1 MGDAKQTAARYR
13 QNQSGTPFVLKE
25 DDALQGIKNTN
36 ARPVIAGG
44 DRFKGSRTM
53 QRQNEQ
59 SKRQWRITP
68 RREPITRPTFGLM
81 LIEFALILFVT
92 LAYFLT
98 RGLIRGRESDAVEHA
113 NKLLTIERAL
123 HLDPEQAIQHFTLHH
138 EWLVQFAN
146 NFYLYAHL
154 PVLIAVA
161 IWLYWWRPWAYPWF
175 RNAFLISA
183 LFGLSIYVILPVAPP
198 RFMPGFVDTMALY
211 GFNVDGSAA
220 GPLYNPYAA
229 MPSLHVGWSLL
240 AGIALIACARSW
252 WLKAAGIALPTL
264 MTFAVIMTGNH
275 YLLDIVAGA
284 VVILVSLSLSALW
297 TSWHTA
303 RAQTSRF
310 PAWIPSALFW
320 RR

>member
-1 MGDAKQTAARYR
+1 
-13 QNQSGTPFVLKE
+13 
-25 DDALQGIKNTN
+25 
-36 ARPVIAGG
+36 
-44 DRFKGSRTM
+44 M
-53 QRQNEQ
+53 QRQNGQ
-59 SKRQWRITP
+59 SRRRWRIVP
-68 RREPITRPTFGLM
+68 RQEPIAHPSLWLM
-81 LIEFALILFVT
+81 LIEFTLVLFVT

-98 RGLIRGRESDAVEHA
+98 RGLVRGRESDAVEHA
-113 NKLLTIERAL
+113 NKILRIESAL
-123 HLDPEQAIQHFTLHH
+123 HLDPEQPIQHFTLHH
-138 EWLVQFAN
+138 EWLLQFAN

-154 PVLIAVA
+154 PALIAVTV
-161 IWLYWWRPWAYPWF
+161 WLYWWRPWAYPWF

-183 LFGLSIYVILPVAPP
+183 LLGLSIYVLLPVAPP

-240 AGIALIACARSW
+240 TGIAMIAAAQSW
-252 WLKAAGIALPTL
+252 WLKAAGIALPIL

-275 YLLDIVAGA
+275 YLLDVVTGA
-284 VVILVSLSLSALW
+284 AVILVSLTLSTLW

-303 RAQTSRF
+303 RVRTSRV
-310 PAWIPSALFW
+310 PAWILPTLW

>member
-1 MGDAKQTAARYR
+1 MRR
-13 QNQSGTPFVLKE
+13 
-25 DDALQGIKNTN
+25 
-36 ARPVIAGG
+36 R
-44 DRFKGSRTM
+44 
-53 QRQNEQ
+53 NEGEH
-59 SKRQWRITP
+59 STRRWRITP
-68 RREPITRPTFGLM
+68 RREPIARPSFRLM

-98 RGLIRGRESDAVEHA
+98 RGLVRGRENDAMENA
-113 NKLLTIERAL
+113 NRVLSSERAL
-123 HLDPEQAIQHFTLHH
+123 HLDPERAIQHITLRHD
-138 EWLVQFAN
+138 WLLQFAN

-161 IWLYWWRPWAYPWF
+161 VWLYWWRPWAYPWF
-175 RNAFLISA
+175 RNAFLLSA
-183 LFGLSIYVILPVAPP
+183 LFGLSIYVLLPVAPP

-240 AGIALIACARSW
+240 AGIAMIAAARSW

-264 MTFAVIMTGNH
+264 MTLAVIMTGNH
-275 YLLDIVAGA
+275 YLLDAVGGAA
-284 VVILVSLSLSALW
+284 VVVVALTLSTLS

-303 RAQTSRF
+303 RAHTANASD
-310 PAWIPSALFW
+310 WIPSTLW

>member
-1 MGDAKQTAARYR
+1 MRRHDR
-13 QNQSGTPFVLKE
+13 QPGRRWRIAPQPE
-25 DDALQGIKNTN
+25 AI
-36 ARPVIAGG
+36 ARPNLWL
-44 DRFKGSRTM
+44 T
-53 QRQNEQ
+53 
-59 SKRQWRITP
+59 
-68 RREPITRPTFGLM
+68 

-98 RGLIRGRESDAVEHA
+98 RGLIRGRESDAVQNA
-113 NKLLTIERAL
+113 YRILTIEHSL
-123 HLDPEQAIQHFTLHH
+123 HLSPEQPIQHFTLRH
-138 EWLVQFAN
+138 EWLLQFAN

-161 IWLYWWRPWAYPWF
+161 VWLYGWRPWAYPWF

-198 RFMPGFVDTMALY
+198 RFLPGFVDTMALY
-211 GFNVDGSAA
+211 GFNVDGSVA

-240 AGIALIACARSW
+240 AGIAIIVCARSW
-252 WLKAAGIALPTL
+252 WLKTAGVALPII

-275 YLLDIVAGA
+275 YLLDIIAGA
-284 VVILVSLSLSALW
+284 IVVLAALTLSAVW
-297 TSWHTA
+297 TSWQTA
-303 RAQTSRF
+303 RAQTAHV
-310 PAWIPSALFW
+310 PDWIPSTLW

>member
-1 MGDAKQTAARYR
+1 MPRR
-13 QNQSGTPFVLKE
+13 
-25 DDALQGIKNTN
+25 
-36 ARPVIAGG
+36 
-44 DRFKGSRTM
+44 
-53 QRQNEQ
+53 NEQ
-59 SKRQWRITP
+59 SRWQWRITP
-68 RREPITRPTFGLM
+68 RREQITRPTLWLA
-81 LIEFALILFVT
+81 LIEFALILSVT

-98 RGLIRGRESDAVEHA
+98 RGLIRGRESDAVAHA
-113 NKLLTIERAL
+113 NRLLNIENAL
-123 HLDPEQAIQHFTLHH
+123 HLNPERPIQHFTLHH
-138 EWLVQFAN
+138 EWLMQFAN

-161 IWLYWWRPWAYPWF
+161 VWLYGWRPWAYPWF
-175 RNAFLISA
+175 RNSFMISA

-198 RFMPGFVDTMALY
+198 RFMSGFVDTMALY

-240 AGIALIACARSW
+240 AGIAMIACARSW
-252 WLKAAGIALPTL
+252 WLKAAGVALPVM

-275 YLLDIVAGA
+275 YLLDIIAGA
-284 VVILVSLSLSALW
+284 IVVLASLTLSAFW

-303 RAQTSRF
+303 RAQTSRV
-310 PAWIPSALFW
+310 PDWIPSTLW

>member
-1 MGDAKQTAARYR
+1 GMGRGR
-13 QNQSGTPFVLKE
+13 VM
-25 DDALQGIKNTN
+25 
-36 ARPVIAGG
+36 R
-44 DRFKGSRTM
+44 RR
-53 QRQNEQ
+53 NEQ
-59 SKRQWRITP
+59 SQRPWRITP
-68 RREPITRPTFGLM
+68 RREQITRPNLWLA
-81 LIEFALILFVT
+81 LIECALILSVT

-98 RGLIRGRESDAVEHA
+98 RGLIRGRESDAVAHA
-113 NKLLTIERAL
+113 NRLLAIEHSL
-123 HLDPEQAIQHFTLHH
+123 HLNPEQPIQQFTLRY
-138 EWLVQFAN
+138 EWLMQFAN

-161 IWLYWWRPWAYPWF
+161 VWLYGWRPWAYPWF

-240 AGIALIACARSW
+240 AGIAIIAGARSW
-252 WLKAAGIALPTL
+252 WLKAAGISLPVL

-275 YLLDIVAGA
+275 YLLDIIAGA
-284 VVILVSLSLSALW
+284 IVVLVSLMLSTVW
-297 TSWHTA
+297 TSWHMA
-303 RAQTSRF
+303 RAQTAHV
-310 PAWIPSALFW
+310 PDWIPSTLW

>member
-1 MGDAKQTAARYR
+1 MRP
-13 QNQSGTPFVLKE
+13 QSG
-25 DDALQGIKNTN
+25 
-36 ARPVIAGG
+36 
-44 DRFKGSRTM
+44 
-53 QRQNEQ
+53 Q
-59 SKRQWRITP
+59 SMRQWRIAP
-68 RREPITRPTFGLM
+68 RPEPIARPNRWLT
-81 LIEFALILFVT
+81 LIEVALILVVT
-92 LAYFLT
+92 FAYFLT
-98 RGLIRGRESDAVEHA
+98 RGLIRGRESDAVKNA
-113 NKLLTIERAL
+113 SRLLNIERAL
-123 HLDPEQAIQHFTLHH
+123 HLRPERAMQQFALHH
-138 EWLVQFAN
+138 EWLMQLAN

-161 IWLYWWRPWAYPWF
+161 VWLYWWRPWAYPWF

-183 LFGLSIYVILPVAPP
+183 LFGLSIYVIFPVAPP

-240 AGIALIACARSW
+240 AGIAIIAAARSW
-252 WLKAAGIALPTL
+252 WLKAAGMALPIL

-275 YLLDIVAGA
+275 YLLDVIAGA
-284 VVILVSLSLSALW
+284 IVVLISLTCSALW

-303 RAQTSRF
+303 RAQTARV
-310 PAWIPSALFW
+310 PGWIPSTLW

>member
-1 MGDAKQTAARYR
+1 
-13 QNQSGTPFVLKE
+13 
-25 DDALQGIKNTN
+25 
-36 ARPVIAGG
+36 
-44 DRFKGSRTM
+44 M
-53 QRQNEQ
+53 QRRNEPKQ
-59 SKRQWRITP
+59 ARRHWRIAP
-68 RREPITRPTFGLM
+68 QRELVAQPSLWLT

-98 RGLIRGRESDAVEHA
+98 RGLVRGRESDAVAYA
-113 NKLLTIERAL
+113 NNVVNIERAL
-123 HLDPEQAIQHFTLHH
+123 HLAPERAIQQVTLHH
-138 EWLVQFAN
+138 EWLLQFAN
-146 NFYLYAHL
+146 NFYLYGHL

-161 IWLYWWRPWAYPWF
+161 VWLYWWRPWAYPWF

-183 LFGLSIYVILPVAPP
+183 LLGLSIYVLLPVAPP

-240 AGIALIACARSW
+240 AGIAMIAAARSW
-252 WLKAAGIALPTL
+252 WLKAAGIALPVL
-264 MTFAVIMTGNH
+264 MSFAVIMTGNH
-275 YLLDIVAGA
+275 YLLDVVAGA
-284 VVILVSLSLSALW
+284 AVVLVSLTLSAFW

-303 RAQTSRF
+303 HAGIARV
-310 PAWIPSALFW
+310 PKGLPSTLW

>member
-1 MGDAKQTAARYR
+1 
-13 QNQSGTPFVLKE
+13 
-25 DDALQGIKNTN
+25 
-36 ARPVIAGG
+36 
-44 DRFKGSRTM
+44 M
-53 QRQNEQ
+53 QRQNGQ
-59 SKRQWRITP
+59 SRRRWRIVP
-68 RREPITRPTFGLM
+68 RREPIAHPSLWLM
-81 LIEFALILFVT
+81 LIEFTLVLFVT

-98 RGLIRGRESDAVEHA
+98 RGLVRGRESDAVEHA
-113 NKLLTIERAL
+113 NKILRIESAL
-123 HLDPEQAIQHFTLHH
+123 HLDPEQPIQHFTLHH
-138 EWLVQFAN
+138 EWLLQFAN

-154 PVLIAVA
+154 PVLIAVTV
-161 IWLYWWRPWAYPWF
+161 WLYWWQPWAYPWF

-183 LFGLSIYVILPVAPP
+183 LFGLSIYVLLPVAPP

-240 AGIALIACARSW
+240 TGIAMIAAAQSW
-252 WLKAAGIALPTL
+252 WLKAAGIALPIL

-275 YLLDIVAGA
+275 YLLDIVAGVA
-284 VVILVSLSLSALW
+284 VILVSLTLSTLW

-303 RAQTSRF
+303 RVRTSRV
-310 PAWIPSALFW
+310 PEWIPSTLW

>member
-1 MGDAKQTAARYR
+1 
-13 QNQSGTPFVLKE
+13 
-25 DDALQGIKNTN
+25 
-36 ARPVIAGG
+36 
-44 DRFKGSRTM
+44 M

-59 SKRQWRITP
+59 SRRRWRIIP
-68 RREPITRPTFGLM
+68 RREPIAQPSLWLM
-81 LIEFALILFVT
+81 LIEFTLVIFVT

-98 RGLIRGRESDAVEHA
+98 RGLVRGRESDAVEHA
-113 NKLLTIERAL
+113 SKILRIERAL
-123 HLDPEQAIQHFTLHH
+123 HLDPERAIQHFTLHH
-138 EWLVQFAN
+138 EWLLQFAN

-161 IWLYWWRPWAYPWF
+161 VWLYWWRPWAYPWF

-183 LFGLSIYVILPVAPP
+183 LFGLSIYVLLPVAPP

-240 AGIALIACARSW
+240 AGIGMIAAARSW
-252 WLKAAGIALPTL
+252 WLKAAGIALPIL
-264 MTFAVIMTGNH
+264 MSFAVIMTGNH
-275 YLLDIVAGA
+275 YLLDVVAGA
-284 VVILVSLSLSALW
+284 AVILVSLMLSTLW
-297 TSWHTA
+297 TSWHIA
-303 RAQTSRF
+303 RVRTSRV
-310 PAWIPSALFW
+310 PEWIPFTLW

>member
-1 MGDAKQTAARYR
+1 
-13 QNQSGTPFVLKE
+13 
-25 DDALQGIKNTN
+25 
-36 ARPVIAGG
+36 
-44 DRFKGSRTM
+44 M
-53 QRQNEQ
+53 QRQNGQ
-59 SKRQWRITP
+59 SRRQWRITP
-68 RREPITRPTFGLM
+68 QQEPIARPSLWLM
-81 LIEFALILFVT
+81 LIEFTLVISVT

-98 RGLIRGRESDAVEHA
+98 RGLVRGRESDAVQHA
-113 NKLLTIERAL
+113 NTILRIERAL
-123 HLDPEQAIQHFTLHH
+123 HLDPERPIQHFTLHH
-138 EWLVQFAN
+138 EWLLQFAN

-154 PVLIAVA
+154 PVVIAVA
-161 IWLYWWRPWAYPWF
+161 VWLYWWRPWAYPWF
-175 RNAFLISA
+175 RNAFLTSA
-183 LFGLSIYVILPVAPP
+183 LLGLSIYVLLPVAPP

-240 AGIALIACARSW
+240 AGIAMIAAARSW

-284 VVILVSLSLSALW
+284 AVILVSLTLSTLW

-303 RAQTSRF
+303 RARTSRV
-310 PAWIPSALFW
+310 PDWIPSTLW

>member
-1 MGDAKQTAARYR
+1 
-13 QNQSGTPFVLKE
+13 
-25 DDALQGIKNTN
+25 
-36 ARPVIAGG
+36 
-44 DRFKGSRTM
+44 M
-53 QRQNEQ
+53 QRHIGQ
-59 SKRQWRITP
+59 SKWQWRITP
-68 RREPITRPTFGLM
+68 RREPITRSTLWLM
-81 LIEFALILFVT
+81 LVEFALVLFVT

-113 NKLLTIERAL
+113 NKLLNVERTV
-123 HLDPEQAIQHFTLHH
+123 HLNVEQPIQHFTLHH
-138 EWLVQFAN
+138 DWLLQAAN

-183 LFGLSIYVILPVAPP
+183 LFGLSIYVLLPVAPP

-240 AGIALIACARSW
+240 AGIAIIACTRAW
-252 WLKAAGIALPTL
+252 WLKAIGAALPIMMTL
-264 MTFAVIMTGNH
+264 AVIMTGNH
-275 YLLDIVAGA
+275 YLLDVVAGA
-284 VVILVSLSLSALW
+284 AVVLVSLTLSALW

-303 RAQTSRF
+303 HARTARA
-310 PAWIPSALFW
+310 PAWIPSTLW